1 MEKILKELSEAQR
14 EVLKVLIQNKGKVVV
29 GHAHFYGTNQG
40 TYYFKKLN
48 SDNQD
53 MLNHKINKRIVDN
66 LVKKNLLISPEPSS
80 NVLVLNTKFFK

>member
-29 GHAHFYGTNQG
+29 GHAHFYGTNQS

-53 MLNHKINKRIVDN
+53 MLNHKINKRIIDN
-66 LVKKNLLISPEPSS
+66 LVKKNLLVSPEPSS
-80 NVLVLNTKFFK
+80 NILILNKKLFK

>member
-29 GHAHFYGTNQG
+29 GHAHFYGKNQS

-66 LVKKNLLISPEPSS
+66 LVKKKLLISPEPSS